1 VHLAKE
7 IRMRLLQVADNRMMI
22 RLKLCGLRLVA
33 SNYPTVFTRCQ
44 VLRLLSLHIE
54 LPKCILSLGDL
65 GTDHIQAIG
74 KAGDLVVADL
84 DFLLQSRLKLGKALI
99 RPHRTFRINDFFED

>member
-7 IRMRLLQVADNRMMI
+7 IRVRLLQVADNRMVI
-22 RLKLCGLRLVA
+22 RSKLCGLRLVA
-33 SNYPTVFTRCQ
+33 SNFPTVFTRCQ
-44 VLRLLSLHIE
+44 VSPLLSLHIE

-65 GTDHIQAIG
+65 GADHVQVIG

-84 DFLLQSRLKLGKALI
+84 DFLLQSRLKLGKALT
-99 RPHRTFRINDFFED
+99 RRHRTFRINESFED